1 MTSFEKISLHALKE
15 IYPSFPIEECV
26 HYNAGTN
33 NNIILKKL
41 TELNKLDCD
50 DDEWFDYKPLEDW
63 QRRGFEPIDYGAG
76 VLLSVNGKK
85 KICYSKQMVKK
96 ISKAFKSRRNSIQ
109 KVIVL
114 KNLKDLTEFDTPY
127 CDGNEWSDYKPLE
140 EWQRRGFEPIDYG
153 AGVLLSVNGKKKI
166 CYSKQMVI
174 FIPKNNKTENESTPE
189 VKVEVVIIEKIVEKI
204 KIVEKPIIKRTIVE
218 KPTIKEKIVY
228 IDKSKQKTTKAVKQK
243 DNSLS
248 DIYKE
253 KSEQNSN
260 TLQRRAWINNDTGM
274 LTKLLKFL
282 GKM

>member
-1 MTSFEKISLHALKE
+1 MTSFEKILLHALKE
-15 IYPSFPIEECV
+15 MYPSFPIEECV

-41 TELNKLDCD
+41 TELNELDCD
-50 DDEWFDYKPLEDW
+50 DDEWF
-63 QRRGFEPIDYGAG
+63 
-76 VLLSVNGKK
+76 
-85 KICYSKQMVKK
+85 
-96 ISKAFKSRRNSIQ
+96 
-109 KVIVL
+109 
-114 KNLKDLTEFDTPY
+114 
-127 CDGNEWSDYKPLE
+127 DYKPLE

-153 AGVLLSVNGKKKI
+153 AGVLLSVNGKKKL

-218 KPTIKEKIVY
+218 KPTIKEKIVEKPTIKEKIVY
-228 IDKSKQKTTKAVKQK
+228 IDKPKQKTTKAVKQK

-260 TLQRRAWINNDTGM
+260 TLQRRAWINNDTGT